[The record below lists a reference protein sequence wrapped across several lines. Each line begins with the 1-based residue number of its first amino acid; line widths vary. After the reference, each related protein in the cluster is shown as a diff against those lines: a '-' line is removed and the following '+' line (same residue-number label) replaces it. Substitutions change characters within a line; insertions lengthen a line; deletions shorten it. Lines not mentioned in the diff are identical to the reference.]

1 MTPEFAL
8 IRRHFT
14 RRTRRARLGVGDD
27 AALVRCPPGREL
39 AVTTDTLVEGVHFLH
54 GTDPARLGH
63 KALAVNLSDLAAMG
77 ATPRYALLALT
88 LPRAADTW
96 LRAFSRGFFRL
107 ARKYGVE
114 LIGGD
119 TTRGPLAITITA
131 IGEVPAGRA
140 LRRDG
145 ARVGDDLWVSGTLG
159 DAALGLA
166 ALQGRIRLTGGD
178 RRHCLEWLETPQPR
192 VVLGQALHGIATAAV
207 DLSDGLVADVG
218 HICERS
224 RLAAEV
230 QIDFIPRPDQ
240 IGACRTT
247 ALAREIL
254 LAGGD
259 DYELA
264 FTAPPGARARV
275 ERAGFGN
282 GVMVTRVGR
291 MTRGPAGK
299 VTVLEGSTVLRVP
312 RGGFDHFR

>member
-14 RRTRRARLGVGDD
+14 RAVRRARLGVGDD
-27 AALVRCPPGREL
+27 AALVRFASGCE
-39 AVTTDTLVEGVHFLH
+39 AVLTTDTLAEGTHFLR
-54 GTDPARLGH
+54 GTDPQRLGH

-88 LPRAADTW
+88 LPRIDRRW
-96 LRAFSRGFFRL
+96 LAAFSHGFLRL
-107 ARKYGVE
+107 ARRHGVE

-119 TTRGPLAITITA
+119 TTRGPLAMTITA

-145 ARVGDDLWVSGTLG
+145 ARAGDDIWVSGTLG

-166 ALQGRIRLTGGD
+166 ALQRRVRLTGAD
-178 RRHCLEWLETPQPR
+178 RRHCVECLEKPEPR
-192 VVLGQALHGIATAAV
+192 LVLGRALRGIATAAV
-207 DLSDGLVADVG
+207 DVSDGLAADVG
-218 HICERS
+218 HIAERS
-224 RLAAEV
+224 GLAAEI
-230 QIDFIPRPDQ
+230 QLDFVPRPDQ
-240 IGACRTT
+240 IGACRT
-247 ALAREIL
+247 AAQACEVL

-264 FTAPPGARARV
+264 FTAPPRLRARV

-291 MTRGPAGK
+291 MLRGRAGK
-299 VTVLEGSTVLRVP
+299 VTVREGSTTVRLA
-312 RGGFDHFR
+312 RGGYDHFR